1 MKKILLVGAGGHAE
15 SCIDVLEKEKKF
27 KIIGLVDNKKKVGSK
42 ILGYRVVGQDKDL
55 KILKKK
61 ANYALV
67 TIGQI
72 GVTSIRKKIFL
83 KLKKLGFKIPTII
96 SSNSYVS
103 KYSNIGEGT
112 IIHHGAVVNTSANI
126 GTNCI
131 INSKALIEHNSIIG
145 DHTHIATAAI
155 INGNVEI
162 GEECFIGSSST
173 IRNNIKIKK
182 QTFVKM
188 GAKVS

>member
-27 KIIGLVDNKKKVGSK
+27 KIIGLVDNKKKIGSK
-42 ILGYRVVGQDKDL
+42 ILDYRVVGQDKDL

-96 SSNSYVS
+96 SSKSYVS
-103 KYSNIGEGT
+103 KYSNIGEVT

-131 INSKALIEHNSIIG
+131 INTKALIEHNSIIG

-188 GAKVS
+188 GAKIS